1 MSNHV
6 DSEGSQHVDTDRA
19 RAGAT
24 PGMTRYILG
33 ASLILVIVLFALIYF
48 LT

>member
-1 MSNHV
+1 MADNDKPIHV
-6 DSEGSQHVDTDRA
+6 NTDQA

-33 ASLILVIVLFALIYF
+33 ASLILVIVAFYLVYKFV
-48 LT
+48 

>member
-1 MSNHV
+1 MANDNEQINVS
-6 DSEGSQHVDTDRA
+6 TDEA

-33 ASLILVIVLFALIYF
+33 ASLVLIIVFFGAILLWGRL
-48 LT
+48 

>member
-1 MSNHV
+1 MANDNEQIERS
-6 DSEGSQHVDTDRA
+6 TDQA

-33 ASLILVIVLFALIYF
+33 ASLVLIVVIFAAILLWGRL
-48 LT
+48 

>member
-1 MSNHV
+1 MADNNKPIHV
-6 DSEGSQHVDTDRA
+6 NTDQA

-33 ASLILVIVLFALIYF
+33 ASLILIIVVFAYLVIHGV
-48 LT
+48 

>member
-1 MSNHV
+1 MANDNERVELS
-6 DSEGSQHVDTDRA
+6 TDRA

-33 ASLILVIVLFALIYF
+33 ASLVLIVVIFLVILLWGRF
-48 LT
+48 

>member
-1 MSNHV
+1 MADNDDPIHV
-6 DSEGSQHVDTDRA
+6 STDRA

-33 ASLILVIVLFALIYF
+33 ASLILIIAVFAYLVIHGV
-48 LT
+48 

>member
-1 MSNHV
+1 MADPNERIHI
-6 DSEGSQHVDTDRA
+6 ETDVA

-33 ASLILVIVLFALIYF
+33 ISLVLVIVIFGVLVLR
-48 LT
+48 

>member
-1 MSNHV
+1 MADPNEEVHLS
-6 DSEGSQHVDTDRA
+6 TDDA

-33 ASLILVIVLFALIYF
+33 ASLILIVVIFAF
-48 LT
+48 LLLR

>member
-1 MSNHV
+1 MADNNDPTELH
-6 DSEGSQHVDTDRA
+6 TDQA

-33 ASLILVIVLFALIYF
+33 ASLILIIVAFIIVYYVA
-48 LT
+48 

>member
-1 MSNHV
+1 MADDDRRVELN
-6 DSEGSQHVDTDRA
+6 TDDA

-33 ASLILVIVLFALIYF
+33 ASLILVVIIFAAILLIR
-48 LT
+48 

>member
-1 MSNHV
+1 MSNKI
-6 DSEGSQHVDTDRA
+6 DKEGHQHVDTDRA

-33 ASLILVIVLFALIYF
+33 ISLVLVIVLFAAIYL

>member
-1 MSNHV
+1 MSNEI
-6 DSEGSQHVDTDRA
+6 DSQGHQHIDGERA

-33 ASLILVIVLFALIYF
+33 ISLTLVIVIFALIYF